1 LETKA
6 GKLIAQAGLCRM
18 VKRPHHG
25 KKYQDYLLLRVEIH
39 IEEMRRIAG
48 VDGTES
54 RVEIRQ

>member
-1 LETKA
+1 
-6 GKLIAQAGLCRM
+6 M
-18 VKRPHHG
+18 VKRAHHG

-39 IEEMRRIAG
+39 IAEMRRIAG